1 MPTLRPPRR
10 TFWITFLDALL
21 IIFASAAAVILLGGR
36 ARADVAA
43 IRVSLL
49 SATNP
54 LLVAAVAGALRL
66 LIGRGVRLLP
76 SVALPDRAAIDAER
90 ERFAAPPRATRD
102 VWLLAAATFL
112 GSLVWIAPHLA
123 DIRQVPDPGD
133 PLFSAW
139 RIARLAHQLVN
150 DPRHLFDGNQ
160 FYPLPLTLTYS
171 DATFLQGLIG
181 APFVLAGADALIVA
195 NALTLIAFPAC
206 GLAFFFAAW
215 RLTHDPRAAVIA
227 GLLGAW
233 YPFHAEHYSHLE
245 LHWVMFV
252 PLAIVAAL
260 RALAAPGWKTGL
272 AFGAAVA
279 AQWLSSMYV
288 GVMLMSFLVP
298 FVLVAAVAW
307 RVRPS
312 WRLAVAAAAA
322 FAIVAPAVVA
332 LGVPYMKSRQARGE
346 RALSEVSDG
355 SAHPSDYLDT
365 HIRLANYGWHSR
377 AGNRPER
384 ELFPGTT
391 TIVLAAAGMVPP
403 MTGTAIATLVSATAA
418 FDWSLGLKG
427 LTYHAI
433 YKRSVVH
440 RGMRVPARFS
450 VVVGAALALLAAFGT
465 RRLLRLGRSPA
476 AQSAIC
482 AALALLVLFDLRLNP
497 RVQPYY
503 ATVPSIY
510 GRVTPD
516 MVLAELPRAHEIEYM
531 YFSTRH
537 WARLLRGY
545 SGFIPDTSEL
555 WTAVRAFPH
564 PDAVATFRRLGA
576 THLTYNC
583 RFEAPNRSCAAVIE
597 QLDANPTLELVA
609 GGRWETGPIRL
620 YRFR

>member
-1 MPTLRPPRR
+1 MPTLRLPPR
-10 TFWITFLDALL
+10 TLWITLLDAAL

-36 ARADVAA
+36 ARAEVAG
-43 IRVSLL
+43 IRVSVL
-49 SATNP
+49 SAQNP
-54 LLVAAVAGALRL
+54 LLIAAAAGVLRL
-66 LIGRGVRLLP
+66 LIGRATRLLP
-76 SVALPDRAAIDAER
+76 SVARPDRAAIDAER
-90 ERFAAPPRATRD
+90 ERFAAPARATRD
-102 VWLLAAATFL
+102 VWLLAGATLL
-112 GSLVWIAPHLA
+112 GSMIWVVPHLL
-123 DIRQVPDPGD
+123 DLRKVPDHGD

-139 RIARLAHQLVN
+139 RIARLAHQLAN

-160 FYPLPLTLTYS
+160 FHPLPLTLTYS
-171 DATFLQGLIG
+171 DATVLQGLIG
-181 APFVLAGADALIVA
+181 APFILAGADALIVA

-206 GLAFFFAAW
+206 GLAFFYAAW
-215 RLTHDPRAAVIA
+215 RLTADPRAAVIA

-233 YPFHAEHYSHLE
+233 HPFHAEHYSHLE
-245 LHWVMFV
+245 LQWVMFV

-260 RALAAPGWKTGL
+260 RMLAAPGWQTGL
-272 AFGAAVA
+272 VFGAAVA

-298 FVLVAAVAW
+298 FIIVAAAAW

-312 WRLAVAAAAA
+312 WRLAAAAGVA
-322 FAIVAPAVVA
+322 FAIVASSVGA
-332 LGVPYMKSRQARGE
+332 LGVPYMMSREARGE
-346 RALSEVSDG
+346 RALVEVSDG

-365 HIRLANYGWHSR
+365 HIRMASYGWHSR

-391 TIVLAAAGMVPP
+391 TVLLAAAGMVPP
-403 MTGTAIATLVSATAA
+403 LTGAAVATLVSGAVT

-427 LTYHAI
+427 LTYHAL

-450 VVVGAALALLAAFGT
+450 VVVGAALALLGAYGA
-465 RRLLRLGRSPA
+465 RRVIRLGRSPA
-476 AQSAIC
+476 AQSAVC
-482 AALALLVLFDLRLNP
+482 ATLAVLVLLDLRIDARLT
-497 RVQPYY
+497 RYY
-503 ATVPSIY
+503 STVPSIY

-516 MVLAELPRAHEIEYM
+516 MVLAELPREHEIDYM

-555 WTAVRAFPH
+555 WTAVRAFPDR
-564 PDAVATFRRLGA
+564 DAVATFRRLGA

-583 RFEAPNRSCAAVIE
+583 RFEAPNRSCAEVLE
-597 QLDANPTLELVA
+597 QLDTNPTLELVA
-609 GGRWETGPIRL
+609 GGRWESGPIRL